1 MGADIKAAL
10 AAIKKVMGWQR
21 YLYARHIDGLLR
33 CDRSLDRLRSHLEGR
48 MFAQY
53 PWLTNEQGF
62 STYYDTDA
70 RNSD

>member
-53 PWLTNEQGF
+53 PWLGSAEGF
-62 STYYDTDA
+62 AVYYDTDEQG
-70 RNSD
+70 ND